1 LTVSL
6 RARWSVPSRDKKPSR
21 HPLRSR
27 FGVNVAQLRKRR
39 GLSQEKLA
47 EKIERSLRYTQS
59 IEAGEYWP
67 ALPTLALL
75 KKALKCSW
83 DELLAGT

>member
-1 LTVSL
+1 M
-6 RARWSVPSRDKKPSR
+6 PSRDKKPASS
-21 HPLRSR
+21 PLRTR
-27 FGVNVAQLRKRR
+27 FGKNVSRLRNQHN
-39 GLSQEKLA
+39 LTQEQLA
-47 EKIERSLRYTQS
+47 EKIDVSVRYMQS

-67 ALPTLALL
+67 SLPTLSLL

>member
-1 LTVSL
+1 
-6 RARWSVPSRDKKPSR
+6 VPSRANKPVR
-21 HPLRSR
+21 CLRRSR
-27 FGVNVAQLRKRR
+27 FGANVSKLRHKR

-47 EKIERSLRYTQS
+47 EKIDRSVRYTQS

-67 ALPTLALL
+67 SLPTLSLL
-75 KKALKCSW
+75 RKTLKCSW

>member
-1 LTVSL
+1 
-6 RARWSVPSRDKKPSR
+6 VPSRDKKPARS
-21 HPLRSR
+21 PLRTR
-27 FGVNVAQLRKRR
+27 FGKNVSKLRYGR
-39 GLSQEKLA
+39 GLSQEQLA
-47 EKIERSLRYTQS
+47 EKVDVSVRYVQS

-67 ALPTLALL
+67 SLPTLSLL